1 MKVQPSSNSVLG
13 SHTQVFTK
21 IVTLRTLASH
31 WLILSLGLGYS
42 SQYCMYLYTLFI
54 SSQHIPLAGHDR
66 FCRVSQVQ
74 VCLTVLLSEIVQCS
88 IHIPLCRP
96 LLADA
101 VLSQHYHMY
110 SCMTNLTNS
119 LL

>member
-13 SHTQVFTK
+13 SHTQVFPK
-21 IVTLRTLASH
+21 KVTLRTLASH
-31 WLILSLGLGYS
+31 WLVLSLGLGYS

-74 VCLTVLLSEIVQCS
+74 VCLTVLLSEIVQLQERDCS
-88 IHIPLCRP
+88 ECAGTSGQNGIL
-96 LLADA
+96 
-101 VLSQHYHMY
+101 HYQ
-110 SCMTNLTNS
+110 
-119 LL
+119 